1 MKYTSH
7 LYKVP
12 VYNSY
17 LLCAEYLRV
26 YDLVKKGTIDVSH
39 LSIILD
45 EFIDT
50 FGSDIVV
57 KDKFSETEIQSYTNT
72 IKGVSQM
79 EQRKRMHY
87 LFHVM
92 SPYPAW
98 AAESLKKAIQNPKE
112 KKKIERVL
120 RSYLPMII
128 GRGYHPMH
136 VYRYCKQNFMDP
148 NISDETC
155 LDRFLN
161 HFNGVETDYVVYW
174 AVDKKVMKFRSI
186 LETRLG
192 VSFKK
197 DKFSKKLK
205 FDNGQYVCINMQMS
219 ALDPNVAAIRVYNVF
234 NVFMRFYK
242 FLGNRDEDWCG
253 DTALVKDPNGVVEY
267 PPLKPDRYVVS
278 KDFDDETLGKHSEK
292 IISKLLENAAG
303 NDILMIDRIIT
314 THNIGIESH
323 DAKNA
328 FLNLWSIIEI
338 IGVSDHSD
346 SKIKE
351 ILRSLVPVLKRNY
364 VNCVVNELHD
374 YLKANVDTSE
384 YNRIINS
391 IKLEGNEEY
400 KIACLLIL
408 PEYEDKRLEMYKAL
422 AHYPLIRSRISQL
435 HEDIFKDKKKYITE
449 LNRYSQ
455 RISWHI
461 QRLYRIRNSII
472 HSGEEDE
479 NIKALVEHLHS
490 YVDEIVFEIMKKL
503 VQENSLGAV
512 SNVLMDAQV
521 YLENIEKEWKKEEA
535 FSATDVQKMLR

>member
-1 MKYTSH
+1 
-7 LYKVP
+7 
-12 VYNSY
+12 
-17 LLCAEYLRV
+17 
-26 YDLVKKGTIDVSH
+26 
-39 LSIILD
+39 
-45 EFIDT
+45 
-50 FGSDIVV
+50 
-57 KDKFSETEIQSYTNT
+57 
-72 IKGVSQM
+72 
-79 EQRKRMHY
+79 
-87 LFHVM
+87 
-92 SPYPAW
+92 
-98 AAESLKKAIQNPKE
+98 
-112 KKKIERVL
+112 
-120 RSYLPMII
+120 
-128 GRGYHPMH
+128 
-136 VYRYCKQNFMDP
+136 
-148 NISDETC
+148 
-155 LDRFLN
+155 
-161 HFNGVETDYVVYW
+161 
-174 AVDKKVMKFRSI
+174 
-186 LETRLG
+186 
-192 VSFKK
+192 
-197 DKFSKKLK
+197 
-205 FDNGQYVCINMQMS
+205 MS